1 MVWDPKDPWS
11 KKSDS
16 LDDAFRQARSQ
27 LRDLLP
33 SGGLKNIILVATAI
47 FLIWQSAFIVAPDE
61 EGVVKRFGVPVR
73 TTSPGPHLKIPLI
86 ESVLQP
92 KVAKLHRVEVG
103 F

>member
-47 FLIWQSAFIVAPDE
+47 F
-61 EGVVKRFGVPVR
+61 
-73 TTSPGPHLKIPLI
+73 
-86 ESVLQP
+86 
-92 KVAKLHRVEVG
+92 
-103 F
+103 